1 MKSGRILNE
10 NSKISTWRAP
20 KFRRAKTSWKKG
32 TKNISSPK
40 RVSIQEVSVVY
51 MDIAALMVG
60 KMKKVGKKLKMDL
73 FHRGRKL
80 ASCQF

>member
-1 MKSGRILNE
+1 MKMGLILNE
-10 NSKISTWRAP
+10 KRKISTPRAP
-20 KFRRAKTSWKKG
+20 KFRRAKTSWKKA
-32 TKNISSPK
+32 TKILVPQKGFRSK
-40 RVSIQEVSVVY
+40 KVSVVY

-60 KMKKVGKKLKMDL
+60 KMKKVGKMLKMDL